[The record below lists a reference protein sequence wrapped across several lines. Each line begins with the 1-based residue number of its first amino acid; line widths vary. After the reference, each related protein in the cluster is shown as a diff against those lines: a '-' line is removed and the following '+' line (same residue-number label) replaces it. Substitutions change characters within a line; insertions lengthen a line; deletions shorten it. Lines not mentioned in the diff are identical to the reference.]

1 MLILLLGFYIG
12 LALSRNAATI
22 QIEFFVSTVTAGN
35 YFVTKD
41 LALDIANYVG
51 VAVRMCSTK

>member
-1 MLILLLGFYIG
+1 MLILLPGFYIR
-12 LALSRNAATI
+12 LALSRSAATI

-41 LALDIANYVG
+41 LGLDIANYLG
-51 VAVRMCSTK
+51 VADRMCSTK

>member
-22 QIEFFVSTVTAGN
+22 QIGFFVSTVTAGN

-41 LALDIANYVG
+41 LGLDIANYVG